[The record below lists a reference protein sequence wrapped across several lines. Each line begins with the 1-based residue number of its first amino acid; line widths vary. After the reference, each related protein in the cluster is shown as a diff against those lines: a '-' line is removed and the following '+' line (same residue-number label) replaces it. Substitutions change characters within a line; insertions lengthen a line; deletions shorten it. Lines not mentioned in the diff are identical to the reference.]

1 VVLQNRGIYNE
12 ESIAVMH
19 PMRRMEMPED
29 IANGIDYLDDGT
41 SPFMTSTILFV
52 DGGYKAW

>member
-1 VVLQNRGIYNE
+1 MY
-12 ESIAVMH
+12 

-52 DGGYKAW
+52 DGGYKTW